1 MNHVVLVFIVVCLL
15 LYGIV
20 FAVDSEKGV
29 ASVRASYRMFT
40 DPNIGLVPLILAA
53 IFIGGLV
60 QTVVPGE
67 LITGWLGGESG
78 IKGIALGALLGSIM
92 PGGPY
97 VSFPIAGAIY
107 RAGASVGVII
117 AFVSSWSLLAFARL
131 PLEIPFL
138 GREMVAVRIA
148 ASLIFP
154 IVIGVIGQMI
164 YNMLD

>member
-1 MNHVVLVFIVVCLL
+1 MNYVVLVFIVVCLL

-20 FAVDSEKGV
+20 FAVDSEKGI
-29 ASVRASYRMFT
+29 ASIKSSYRMFT
-40 DPNIGLVPLILAA
+40 DPNIGLIPLIFAA

-60 QTVVPGE
+60 QTVIPSE
-67 LITGWLGGESG
+67 LITSWLGRESG
-78 IKGIALGALLGSIM
+78 IRGIALGALLGSVM

-131 PLEIPFL
+131 PLELPFL
-138 GREMVAVRIA
+138 GKEVVAVRIA

-154 IVIGVIGQMI
+154 IIIGLIGQMI